1 MNSIAVIDSLGC
13 EKTLRDIHI
22 SRELC
27 RIIDQTRRPLNSK
40 MLAFI
45 EETSLPA
52 ARKLVLDQ
60 NDKYLSIKRRNI
72 SSPDNLKSNDVVSN
86 MSEGEIILRKLIEPY
101 KGKVILVDF
110 WGT

>member
-1 MNSIAVIDSLGC
+1 
-13 EKTLRDIHI
+13 
-22 SRELC
+22 
-27 RIIDQTRRPLNSK
+27 